1 MLKMSTQKLN
11 LVIKNKTKCL
21 ELIDA
26 ITELEIII
34 GDRNKINDSEI
45 LETEKTEEMIKNIL
59 KEFKEDKE
67 FVLENR
73 LRFLAAKSYF

>member
-1 MLKMSTQKLN
+1 MSTQKLN